1 MPRHIHSGGAFV
13 DCWRLDAPREFRDHE
28 QHDQC
33 KRQDYQHD
41 PNKWMCIFWRPDA
54 VPTAFYE
61 HGTNCK
67 SGEEQPQPRRAFRD
81 EDATGLWS
89 SDFQRQDINT
99 EQSALR
105 NVDADRRLID

>member
-1 MPRHIHSGGAFV
+1 LLWRGIV
-13 DCWRLDAPREFRDHE
+13 DCLKLDPTLELGEDE

-33 KRQDYQHD
+33 ERQDYQHD
-41 PNKWMCIFWRPDA
+41 PNKWMCIFWRPDP
-54 VPTAFYE
+54 VPALFYQ

-67 SGEEQPQPRRAFRD
+67 SGEEQPQPRRAFCD
-81 EDATGLWS
+81 EDAAGLWS
-89 SDFQRQDINT
+89 SDFQRQDIIT